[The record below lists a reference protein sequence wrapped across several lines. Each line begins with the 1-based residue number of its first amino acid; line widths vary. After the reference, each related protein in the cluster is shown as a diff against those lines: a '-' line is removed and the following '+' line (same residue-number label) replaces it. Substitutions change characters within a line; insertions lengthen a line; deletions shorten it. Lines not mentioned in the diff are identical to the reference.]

1 MGERVDGRR
10 ILPIAGLI
18 AIAAFVAFVVGRG
31 DSSSGHRL
39 SATVTEATN
48 LIKGQ
53 ELEAGGRVIGVID
66 AVEPVE
72 GGKRARITMKVE
84 DDAWPLPADS
94 RFSVRWGGTA
104 SFYNRHILVTR
115 GSEDAVLD
123 EGATIPAKNFV
134 TPVEVDQLLA
144 SFDGEVRTDLKS
156 FINRSGRALA
166 TARDPLTRV
175 LDDSPPAIEEVRKAF
190 SDIVADP
197 GALETTLART
207 DRVVDA
213 IRRADPD
220 LSSLLTGA
228 AGTFDAIADRS
239 RELEATIGALPAT
252 LSQVRSTLG
261 KADGTLRGVTRLTRD
276 IGPGVRELR
285 AVADPL
291 DRTLRS
297 LQAVAPDARRT
308 LATVRTDGGAIN
320 GLLARTTTLAP
331 QLGSTAEG
339 ANENLKCIRPY
350 SPELMGLLMTW
361 GDFMSWNDKNDK
373 ILRAQVQNF
382 LPAQYNS
389 VPETPQ
395 QVAGRFPGLKYG
407 FPRPPGF
414 LAGQPWLL
422 PECGAGED
430 ALDPSKDQE
439 AKVGTPD
446 PGPAPGGRR

>member
-1 MGERVDGRR
+1 MGARAANRMLGPLVGLAV
-10 ILPIAGLI
+10 ILAL
-18 AIAAFVAFVVGRG
+18 VAYLVGREDVG
-31 DSSSGHRL
+31 AGHRV

-48 LIKGQ
+48 LIPGQ
-53 ELEAGGRVIGVID
+53 ELKAGGRVIGIID

-72 GGKRARITMKVE
+72 RGKRARITMKVQ
-84 DDAWPLPADS
+84 DDAWPLPVDT

-104 SFYNRHILVTR
+104 SFSNRHILVTR
-115 GSEDAVLD
+115 GAEDAMLED
-123 EGATIPAKNFV
+123 GAAIPATNFV

-175 LDDSPPAIEEVRKAF
+175 LDDSPPAVEQVRKAF
-190 SDIVADP
+190 SDVVADP

-239 RELEATIGALPAT
+239 RELETTISALPAT

-261 KADGTLRGVTRLTRD
+261 KADDTLEGVTRLTRD

-297 LQAVAPDARRT
+297 LRTVAPDARRT
-308 LATVRTDGGAIN
+308 LSTVRTDGGAIN
-320 GLLARTTTLAP
+320 ALLARTTTLAP
-331 QLGSTAEG
+331 QLGSTADG
-339 ANENLKCIRPY
+339 ANENLECIRPY

-395 QVAGRFPGLKYG
+395 QVAGRYPGLKYG

-414 LAGQPWLL
+414 LAGQPWFL
-422 PECGAGED
+422 PECGAGPD

-446 PGPAPGGRR
+446 PGPAPEGQG